1 VAVLRVC
8 YAQWQRSAQFAAF
21 LEEPVTIPSAS
32 SNRPAWHTD
41 DFPKLRSEPPWVT
54 EEMVASQPD
63 LVAPILANP
72 RAAELA
78 QVILDVDESGEPI
91 VVTGCGTS
99 EHGAMAV
106 AELLDAALQQRGARG
121 GRVEARQAFE
131 AALDP
136 RAGGLC
142 LAVTESGGTRATL
155 LALDAARETGAVT
168 AAITANPAGQSA
180 TSVDVAM
187 LTPARDLAWC
197 HTVAYTSAIL
207 AGAALAAEIAEVDLD
222 AETIADWLKLT
233 VTPSEVERESARA
246 LQGMTVLHVV
256 GSGADRGTARELAL
270 KIEEGARRPAM
281 ARDLETL
288 LHGHFVAC
296 GPETGI
302 IVVLTESR
310 EGKRRQTRAMHALEA
325 SARLGMP
332 AAAILSPD
340 AAHTVPEML
349 TPAGRI
355 VLPAGDDP
363 MAPLLALLGGAA
375 ALQRL
380 TLAMVAKA
388 GVNPD
393 LIRREEAPY
402 REAAALVEDRL
413 DW

>member
-1 VAVLRVC
+1 
-8 YAQWQRSAQFAAF
+8 
-21 LEEPVTIPSAS
+21 VTISADS
-32 SNRPAWHTD
+32 SHRPAWHSD
-41 DFPKLRSEPPWVT
+41 DFPELRSSPPWVT
-54 EEMVASQPD
+54 QEMVASQPA

-72 RAAELA
+72 QAADMA

-91 VVTGCGTS
+91 VVTGSGTS

-106 AELLDAALQQRGARG
+106 AELLDAALRQRGARG

-131 AALDP
+131 ATLDP

-142 LAVTESGGTRATL
+142 LAVSESGGTRATL
-155 LALDAARETGAVT
+155 LALEAARDVGATT
-168 AAITANPAGQSA
+168 AAITANPHGQAASA
-180 TSVDVAM
+180 ANLVL

-197 HTVAYTSAIL
+197 HTVAYSSAIL
-207 AGAALAAEIAEVDLD
+207 AGAALAAEIAEIDLD
-222 AETIADWLKLT
+222 TEAITAWLT
-233 VTPSEVERESARA
+233 RAVAPSEAERHIATA
-246 LQGMTVLHVV
+246 LQEMTVLHVV

-296 GPETGI
+296 GPDTGL
-302 IVVLTESR
+302 VVILTESR
-310 EGKRRQTRAMHALEA
+310 DGNRRQARAMHAMEA
-325 SARLGMP
+325 AARLGMP
-332 AAAILSPD
+332 VAAILSPE
-340 AAHTVPEML
+340 AAHAVPETL
-349 TPAGRI
+349 AAAGRI
-355 VLPAGDDP
+355 VLPNGDDP
-363 MAPLLALLGGAA
+363 LPPLLPLLGGAA

-380 TLAMVAKA
+380 TLALVAEA

-402 REAAALVEDRL
+402 REAAALVEDST

>member
-1 VAVLRVC
+1 VALPT
-8 YAQWQRSAQFAAF
+8 AA
-21 LEEPVTIPSAS
+21 AD
-32 SNRPAWHTD
+32 RPAWYTD
-41 DFPKLRSEPPWVT
+41 DYPELRSARPWVT
-54 EEMVASQPD
+54 EEMVASQPE

-72 RAAELA
+72 QATQLA

-106 AELLDAALQQRGARG
+106 AELLDAALRHRGARG
-121 GRVEARQAFE
+121 GRVEARQALE

-136 RAGGLC
+136 RPGGLC
-142 LAVTESGGTRATL
+142 MAVTESGGTRATL
-155 LALDAARETGAVT
+155 LAVEAARDAGAAT
-168 AAITANPAGQSA
+168 AAITANPDGAASS
-180 TSVDVAM
+180 TVDVAL
-187 LTPARDLAWC
+187 LTPQRDKAWC

-222 AETIADWLKLT
+222 AGEIADWMAEA
-233 VTPSEVERESARA
+233 VRSDEAEREVARA
-246 LQGMTVLHVV
+246 LRGLTLLHIV
-256 GSGADRGTARELAL
+256 GSGADRTTARELAL
-270 KIEEGARRPAM
+270 KIEEGARRPAV

-296 GPETGI
+296 GPDTGL
-302 IVVLTESR
+302 IVILADGRGGE
-310 EGKRRQTRAMHALEA
+310 RRWRRAAQGMEA
-325 SARLGMP
+325 AARLGMP
-332 AAAILSPD
+332 IAALLSREAATAITD
-340 AAHTVPEML
+340 AL

-355 VLPAGDDP
+355 VLPGGTDALP
-363 MAPLLALLGGAA
+363 PLHALLGGAA

-380 TLAMVAKA
+380 TLALVAEA

-402 REAAALVEDRL
+402 REAAALVEDRQ

>member
-1 VAVLRVC
+1 
-8 YAQWQRSAQFAAF
+8 
-21 LEEPVTIPSAS
+21 VTISADS
-32 SNRPAWHTD
+32 SHRPAWHTD
-41 DFPKLRSEPPWVT
+41 DFPELRSSPPWVT
-54 EEMVASQPD
+54 QEMVASQPA

-72 RAAELA
+72 QAADMA

-106 AELLDAALQQRGARG
+106 AELLDAALRQRGARG

-131 AALDP
+131 ATLDP

-142 LAVTESGGTRATL
+142 LAVSESGGTRATL
-155 LALDAARETGAVT
+155 LALEAARDVGATT
-168 AAITANPAGQSA
+168 AAITANPEGQAAS
-180 TSVDVAM
+180 SVDVAM
-187 LTPARDLAWC
+187 ITPVRDLAWC

-222 AETIADWLKLT
+222 ADALAGWLRKA
-233 VTPSEVERESARA
+233 VTPGDAERHVARA
-246 LQGMTVLHVV
+246 LQGLTVLHVV
-256 GSGADRGTARELAL
+256 GSGADRGTARELVL
-270 KIEEGARRPAM
+270 KIEEGARRPAV

-296 GPETGI
+296 GPDTGL
-302 IVVLTESR
+302 VVIRTESR
-310 EGKRRQTRAMHALEA
+310 DGNRRQARTTHAMEA
-325 SARLGMP
+325 AARLGMP
-332 AAAILSPD
+332 IAAILSPE
-340 AAHTVPEML
+340 AAQVVPETL
-349 TPAGRI
+349 AAAGRI
-355 VLPAGDDP
+355 VLPNGDDP
-363 MAPLLALLGGAA
+363 LPPLLPLLGGAA

-380 TLAMVAKA
+380 TLALVAEA

-402 REAAALVEDRL
+402 REAASLVEDRA

>member
-1 VAVLRVC
+1 M
-8 YAQWQRSAQFAAF
+8 
-21 LEEPVTIPSAS
+21 TIPSDP

-41 DFPKLRSEPPWVT
+41 DYPALRSGPPWIT
-54 EEMVASQPD
+54 EEMVASQPG
-63 LVAPILANP
+63 LVAPILTDP
-72 RAAELA
+72 QAAALA

-106 AELLDAALQQRGARG
+106 AELLDAALRHRGARG

-136 RAGGLC
+136 RARGLC

-155 LALDAARETGAVT
+155 LALDAARETGAAT
-168 AAITANPAGQSA
+168 AAITANPDGQAA
-180 TSVDVAM
+180 TSVDMAM

-222 AETIADWLKLT
+222 AEAIADWLNRAIT
-233 VTPSEVERESARA
+233 RGEAERQIA
-246 LQGMTVLHVV
+246 LALHGMTVLHIV

-270 KIEEGARRPAM
+270 KIEEGARRPAV

-296 GPETGI
+296 GPDTGL
-302 IVVLTESR
+302 VVILTESR
-310 EGKRRQTRAMHALEA
+310 EGERRQTRATHALEA

-332 AAAILSPD
+332 IAAILSP
-340 AAHTVPEML
+340 AAARAVPESL
-349 TPAGRI
+349 NPAGRI
-355 VLPAGDDP
+355 VLPVGDDSLP
-363 MAPLLALLGGAA
+363 PLLPLLGGAA

-388 GVNPD
+388 GINPD